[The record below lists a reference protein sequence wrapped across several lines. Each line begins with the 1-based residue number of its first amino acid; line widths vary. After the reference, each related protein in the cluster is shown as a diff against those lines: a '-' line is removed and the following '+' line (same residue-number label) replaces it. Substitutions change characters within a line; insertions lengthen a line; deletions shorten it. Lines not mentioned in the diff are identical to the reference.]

1 VSKGWVILDGNPV
14 EELAKVAAQDQ
25 MLIPKLSEQ
34 LLQIRAFSENLGKLD
49 PKMGFKGNVTIQ
61 GDREIPFGVLKKIM
75 FTCGRVGFNNMLLAV
90 NQEEKS

>member
-1 VSKGWVILDGNPV
+1 
-14 EELAKVAAQDQ
+14 
-25 MLIPKLSEQ
+25 
-34 LLQIRAFSENLGKLD
+34 
-49 PKMGFKGNVTIQ
+49 MGFKGNVTIQ